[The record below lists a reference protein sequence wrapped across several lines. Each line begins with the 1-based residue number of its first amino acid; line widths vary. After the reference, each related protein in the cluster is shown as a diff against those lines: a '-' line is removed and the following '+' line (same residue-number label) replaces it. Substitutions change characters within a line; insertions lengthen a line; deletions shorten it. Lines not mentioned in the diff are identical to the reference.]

1 MNGQSTPARVLTPE
15 ILMEIDLILEEFY
28 PKSVSA
34 GKALAEVK
42 LRNAQIR
49 GLETLITSTSRFS
62 EVINYIK
69 NQAGKDKRGQWSKTG
84 PLLLEQLEFIEV
96 EAGKLGQ
103 GDPAMILAIKMKLAR
118 GWAKQVTTHYLF
130 QSAQQGG
137 R

>member
-1 MNGQSTPARVLTPE
+1 MSGQPMPAPVLAPE
-15 ILMEIDLILEEFY
+15 ILREIDLILEEHY
-28 PKSVSA
+28 PKSVNA
-34 GKALAEVK
+34 GNNMAEVR

-69 NQAGKDKRGQWSKTG
+69 NQAGKDKRGQWSRVA
-84 PLLLEQLEFIEV
+84 PELLVQLEFLEA
-96 EAGKLGQ
+96 EAGKLGR
-103 GDPAMILAIKMKLAR
+103 GDPARTLAVKMKLAR